1 MKKEI
6 PVSMMGESESILAKY
21 FQLIKSGTSPRMAE
35 ILACRK
41 APGLETD
48 TSHYA
53 GMKPLEETCGQD
65 YARKTKAQARAAGIS
80 ITDNS
85 IYNATIADERGGGD
99 PKAWLLAGDG
109 RAKFRDIVNNHG
121 ASCESLKV
129 KENGKL
135 LERFAKREKFVR
147 KKLARKAEIKARQAE
162 IAARG

>member
-1 MKKEI
+1 
-6 PVSMMGESESILAKY
+6 MMGQPETVLKKY
-21 FQLIKSGTSPRMAE
+21 FQLIKSGTAPKLAE
-35 ILACRK
+35 ILSSRK
-41 APGLETD
+41 SPGLETD

-53 GMKPLEETCGQD
+53 GMKPLEETCGLD

-85 IYNATIADERGGGD
+85 IYNATLADHRCGGD

-109 RAKFRDIVNNHG
+109 RAKVKSVVNNHG
-121 ASCESLKV
+121 ATCESLGV

-135 LERFAKREKFVR
+135 LERFAKREKFVN

-162 IAARG
+162 IAAKG